1 MESNKSKLLT
11 CIPRNKRFCE
21 HGRGRIKNGIGGAV
35 KGAVNSALSVAEG
48 AINGFI
54 GLINGA
60 IGIINNIPG
69 VKIPNVGKVSFG
81 RLATGTNFAQGG
93 QYLVGENGAEMV
105 TLPRGSRVMP
115 AQRTANA
122 LSDSQRGGDI
132 NINIDAKVDSK
143 IDLQQLASDI
153 GYMVSQQ

>member
-1 MESNKSKLLT
+1 M
-11 CIPRNKRFCE
+11 
-21 HGRGRIKNGIGGAV
+21 
-35 KGAVNSALSVAEG
+35 NSALGVAEK
-48 AINGFI
+48 AINGFL
-54 GLINGA
+54 GTVNGA

-69 VKIPNVGKVSFG
+69 VKIPKVPNVSFG
-81 RLATGTNFAQGG
+81 RLAAGTNFAQGG

-132 NINIDAKVDSK
+132 NINIDAKVDSE